1 MSEET
6 RKDEAAEF
14 LRLSLPMMAK
24 YAIPVTPS
32 NYAVWFEYVSGA
44 NQPLRQSIDD
54 LIESNALINEE
65 VVRDLYQRRVTDA
78 AEKRIA
84 KTREALR
91 LLLEDMGGTLS
102 EADNEVSKY
111 EASLAGHTDR
121 LQGDVS
127 TGELRRVVEKLSEET
142 RSVRETGSALQVRLE
157 ESRQEAEALRKELE
171 QARIEATTDALTGLA
186 NRKAFFRELAMMR
199 TADDN
204 PKFALVLL
212 DIDHFKKVNDN
223 YGHLL
228 GDKVI
233 RFVGSIMKN
242 CVKGKDMVSR
252 YGGEEFAILLPD
264 TGHEGALVVAENI
277 RASIEAGKLVRSDTR
292 KPIGTITAS
301 LGVAQYQAGE
311 SNEEFIARADEAL
324 YYAKGNGRNQVTGE
338 ADIMRAAS

>member
-1 MSEET
+1 
-6 RKDEAAEF
+6 
-14 LRLSLPMMAK
+14 MMDIVQA
-24 YAIPVTPS
+24 
-32 NYAVWFEYVSGA
+32 
-44 NQPLRQSIDD
+44 
-54 LIESNALINEE
+54 
-65 VVRDLYQRRVTDA
+65 LYQRHVTDA
-78 AEKRIA
+78 TEKRIT
-84 KTREALR
+84 KTREALK
-91 LLLEDMGGTLS
+91 LLLDEMGGTIS
-102 EADNEVSKY
+102 VADGEVSKY
-111 EASLAGHTDR
+111 EASLADHTNR

-127 TGELRRVVEKLSEET
+127 TNELRQVVEKLSEET

-171 QARIEATTDALTGLA
+171 QARVEATTDALTGLA
-186 NRKAFFRELAMMR
+186 NRKALFRELENMR
-199 TADDN
+199 AGDN
-204 PKFALVLL
+204 APKFALVLL

-242 CVKGKDMVSR
+242 CVKGKDLVSR

-264 TGHEGALVVAENI
+264 TEHQGALVVAEHI
-277 RASIEAGKLVRSDTR
+277 RASIESGKLVRSDTR

-301 LGVAQYQAGE
+301 LGVAQYRAGE

-338 ADIMRAAS
+338 ADLMKAAS